1 MKNKDFN
8 LIILLFSFSTVMCY
22 LNLRSFKFIILVS
35 LAIFLYEI
43 FITFP
48 KVSSNKKLAAL
59 NIIFALITL
68 IFVFFKYDFNQ
79 QPIIHHQL
87 IIVNL
92 FFVYNLLFYI
102 FYKHTRIILLIIC
115 WVLCNAIPIL
125 TLTLAILFIKA
136 RGMY

>member
-8 LIILLFSFSTVMCY
+8 LIILFFSFFTVMCY

-43 FITFP
+43 FITFHE
-48 KVSSNKKLAAL
+48 VSSNKKLLTL
-59 NIIFALITL
+59 NIILALITL

-92 FFVYNLLFYI
+92 FFIYNLLFYI
-102 FYKHTRIILLIIC
+102 FYKHTSIILLIIC
-115 WVLCNAIPIL
+115 WILCNAIPML
-125 TLTLAILFIKA
+125 VLALAMLFIKS